1 MGVSI
6 QHSFEIP
13 NLTKVRNPRTILQSW
28 KEIASEL
35 DRGVRTVQRWEQS
48 LGLPIHRLGK
58 GARCPVF
65 AFQDELHLW
74 FRNKARLSTVRSGGI
89 DEERE
94 PRAPGRS
101 VAIPGQNTSAVRR
114 RAFSKSGALSELEP
128 KSQARILQSI
138 SDLFAREGSRHKPHQ
153 CKECKSPMRFFEG
166 CFSLYGTDIKWSIP
180 IPYCPDCDQQ
190 MLKLLQPSTIH

>member
-35 DRGVRTVQRWEQS
+35 DRGLRTVQRWEQS
-48 LGLPIHRLGK
+48 LGLPVHRLGK

-74 FRNKARLSTVRSGGI
+74 FRNKARLSTVSSGGI
-89 DEERE
+89 DQERE
-94 PRAPGRS
+94 PSAPGHLAAS
-101 VAIPGQNTSAVRR
+101 ATVQNTSSARR
-114 RAFSKSGALSELEP
+114 GAFSKSEVSHLDP

-138 SDLFAREGSRHKPHQ
+138 SDLFARERSRHKPHQ
-153 CKECKSPMRFFEG
+153 CKECKSPMRFLKG
-166 CFSLYGTDIKWSIP
+166 CFSLYGTDMKWSIP